1 MKKILNEKGITLI
14 ALVVTI
20 VILLILA
27 GISISLL
34 FGKSGIITRAKKGQE
49 IADVAT
55 AQEKLELIKS
65 EIPIKILEGKDSTV
79 NLNNYLEELNKDKN
93 KKDCDVTNIEKLNDI
108 NAEITI
114 SGKYKFIAKDE
125 ENGNVKIIYLG
136 EAGGLQ
142 ISPTEA
148 TYRYPTAGTFEV
160 INNE

>member
-1 MKKILNEKGITLI
+1 MKGRENYED
-14 ALVVTI
+14 
-20 VILLILA
+20 
-27 GISISLL
+27 
-34 FGKSGIITRAKKGQE
+34 E
-49 IADVAT
+49 
-55 AQEKLELIKS
+55 
-65 EIPIKILEGKDSTV
+65 KDSTV
-79 NLNNYLEELNKDKN
+79 NLNNYLEELNKEKN

-160 INNE
+160 INNESQGKLTVKSSNEEIESRVSFGMFFYRRPRSWLRESIHAPIGPPFFPSLENFRAVSLLTMLRE